1 MQCAPKAST
10 RYESDDYFAKRYRR
24 IKARRGHKRAVVAVA
39 RMMLACIY
47 RTLSNGVKFDPTDRE
62 VEGDARDGHAAR
74 DCAARA
80 IELLAALGYDIS
92 SLKTPA

>member
-1 MQCAPKAST
+1 M
-10 RYESDDYFAKRYRR
+10 
-24 IKARRGHKRAVVAVA
+24 A

-47 RTLSNGVKFDPTDRE
+47 RTLSDGVKFDPTDRE

-80 IELLAALGYDIS
+80 IELLAALGYDVS